1 MSNTSYIFHRR
12 PGLQD
17 TSFTATMKLSLIQ
30 EREMIDEYQSLPS
43 LNQKP
48 RLKLS
53 NLRKLHLLNK
63 AETIMKW
70 LEDNCR
76 AATTI
81 KLRLPHI
88 SFCSD
93 PRFAGYYRLED

>member
-1 MSNTSYIFHRR
+1 
-12 PGLQD
+12 
-17 TSFTATMKLSLIQ
+17 MKLSLIQ

-43 LNQKP
+43 YNQKP

-53 NLRKLHLLNK
+53 NLRKLLPFNK
-63 AETIMKW
+63 AEMVMKW
-70 LEDNCR
+70 TEDSRR

-88 SFCSD
+88 LFCPD
-93 PRFAGYYRLED
+93 RRFAGYYRLED